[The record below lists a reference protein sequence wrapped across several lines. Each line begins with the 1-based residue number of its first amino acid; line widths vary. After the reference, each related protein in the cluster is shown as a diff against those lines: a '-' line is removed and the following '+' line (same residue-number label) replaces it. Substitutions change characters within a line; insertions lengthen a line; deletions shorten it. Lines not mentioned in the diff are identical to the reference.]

1 MVARVQNDFIT
12 RILLLQMTI
21 IEQAEDYVYKLL
33 KDRLSDLFL
42 YHNFNHTLSV
52 VNAVKTIAAA
62 QPVSEHEMELLL
74 LAAWFHDTG
83 YVNGCDDHEGGS
95 IVIAEK
101 FLQERNYNPED
112 IATIGT
118 LINATRK
125 TYSPV
130 TVLEK
135 IIRDADYF
143 HLAGKEYLSTSEC
156 LRQELKK
163 SSNMD
168 FSDLDWAKENLNFL
182 TNHHRF
188 FSDYAIEHWQS
199 KKDKN
204 VQKVIKRI
212 TELENQGMETPTK
225 SKKSKDKEERP
236 DRSIDTMFKI
246 TLTNH
251 IRLSE
256 IADSKANIL
265 LSVNAIIISI
275 ALSTIVPK
283 LDSPGNA
290 HLIIPTFV
298 MVLFSVISIIFAI
311 LSTKPKVTSGKFTRQ
326 DIEDRK
332 VNLLF
337 FGNFFKMP
345 YEEYQWAVNEL
356 LKDREYL
363 HTSMTKDLYYLGLV
377 LERKYRLLRITYNIF
392 MTGIIVSVIAFVLAF
407 KTVGG

>member
-1 MVARVQNDFIT
+1 
-12 RILLLQMTI
+12 MTI
-21 IEQAEDYVYKLL
+21 IEQAEDFVYKLL
-33 KDRLSDLFL
+33 KDKLSDSFL

-52 VNAVKTIAAA
+52 VNAVKTIANG
-62 QPVSEHEMELLL
+62 QKVSEHEQELLL

-83 YVNGCDDHEGGS
+83 YTNCCENHEAVG
-95 IVIAEK
+95 VTIAEN
-101 FLQERNYNPED
+101 FLKERNYNQED
-112 IATIGT
+112 IAKICS

-125 TYSPV
+125 SATP
-130 TVLEK
+130 TDALEK

-143 HLAGKEYLSTSEC
+143 HLADKDYLSSAEF
-156 LRQELKK
+156 LKQELK
-163 SSNMD
+163 STLNID
-168 FSDLDWAKENLNFL
+168 FTDLAWARENLNFL
-182 TNHHRF
+182 TNNHQF
-188 FSDYAIEHWQS
+188 FSDYALLHWQS
-199 KKDKN
+199 KKEKN
-204 VQKVIKRI
+204 IQRLRKRI
-212 TELENQGMETPTK
+212 NQLETNSMEPTAK
-225 SKKSKDKEERP
+225 TKKQKEKEERP

-283 LDSPGNA
+283 LDSPGNV
-290 HLIIPTFV
+290 HLIVPTFV

-326 DIEDRK
+326 DIEDKK

-345 YEEYQWAVNEL
+345 FEEYQWAVNEM
-356 LKDREYL
+356 LKDKEYL
-363 HTSMTKDLYYLGLV
+363 HNSMIKDLYYLGLV

-392 MTGIIVSVIAFVLAF
+392 MIGIIVSVFAFVFAF
-407 KTVGG
+407 RNAPM

>member
-1 MVARVQNDFIT
+1 
-12 RILLLQMTI
+12 MTI
-21 IEQAEDYVYKLL
+21 IEQAEDFVYKLL
-33 KDRLSDLFL
+33 KDKLSDSFL

-52 VNAVKTIAAA
+52 VNAVKTIATA
-62 QPVSEHEMELLL
+62 QSVTEHEMELLL

-83 YVNGCDDHEGGS
+83 YINGCEKHEAGS
-95 IVIAEK
+95 VVIAEN
-101 FLQERNYNPED
+101 FLKERNYNPED
-112 IATIGT
+112 IAVIRT
-118 LINATRK
+118 LINATIK
-125 TYSPV
+125 SHSP
-130 TVLEK
+130 TTPLEK

-143 HLAGKEYLSTSEC
+143 HLAEKDYLSSAEF
-156 LRQELKK
+156 LKLELKCTLHT
-163 SSNMD
+163 D
-168 FSDLDWAKENLNFL
+168 FTDLEWAKENLNFL

-188 FSDYAIEHWQS
+188 FSEYALLHWQPQ
-199 KKDKN
+199 KEKN
-204 VQKVIKRI
+204 IQKIQKRI
-212 TELENQGMETPTK
+212 YQLENNLMEPLTK
-225 SKKSKDKEERP
+225 PKKQKEKEERP

-283 LDSPGNA
+283 LDSPGNV
-290 HLIIPTFV
+290 HLIVPTFV

-311 LSTKPKVTSGKFTRQ
+311 LSTKPKVTSGQFTRK
-326 DIEDRK
+326 DIEDKK

-345 YEEYQWAVNEL
+345 YEEYQWAVNEM
-356 LKDREYL
+356 LKDKEYL
-363 HTSMTKDLYYLGLV
+363 HNSMTKDLYYLGLV

-392 MTGIIVSVIAFVLAF
+392 MVGIIVSVIAFVIAF
-407 KTVGG
+407 RQAPM

>member
-1 MVARVQNDFIT
+1 
-12 RILLLQMTI
+12 MTI
-21 IEQAEDYVYKLL
+21 IEQAEDFVYKLL
-33 KDRLSDLFL
+33 KDKLSDSFL

-52 VNAVKTIAAA
+52 VNAVKTIAIG
-62 QPVSEHEMELLL
+62 QKVGEHELELLL

-83 YVNGCDDHEGGS
+83 YTNCCENHEAVGVN
-95 IVIAEK
+95 IAEN
-101 FLQERNYNPED
+101 FLKERNYNEAD
-112 IATIGT
+112 IAKICA
-118 LINATRK
+118 LINVTRK
-125 TYSPV
+125 SATP
-130 TVLEK
+130 TTALEK

-143 HLAGKEYLSTSEC
+143 HLAEKDYLSSAEF
-156 LRQELKK
+156 LKEELKDTM
-163 SSNMD
+163 SLN
-168 FSDLDWAKENLNFL
+168 FTDLEWAKENLNFL

-188 FSDYAIEHWQS
+188 FSDYAIEHWQPR
-199 KKDKN
+199 KEKN
-204 VQKVIKRI
+204 IQKIRKRI
-212 TELENQGMETPTK
+212 HQLENNIMETTPK
-225 SKKSKDKEERP
+225 PKKQKDKEERP

-283 LDSPGNA
+283 LDSPGNV
-290 HLIIPTFV
+290 HLIMPTFI
-298 MVLFSVISIIFAI
+298 MVFFSVVSIIFAI
-311 LSTKPKVTSGKFTRQ
+311 LSTRPKVTSGKFTRQ
-326 DIEDRK
+326 DIEDKK

-345 YEEYQWAVNEL
+345 FEEYKWAVNEL

-363 HTSMTKDLYYLGLV
+363 HNSMIKDLYYLGLV

-392 MTGIIVSVIAFVLAF
+392 MVGIIVTVIAFVIAF
-407 KTVGG
+407 KRAPM

>member
-1 MVARVQNDFIT
+1 
-12 RILLLQMTI
+12 MTI
-21 IEQAEDYVYKLL
+21 VEQAGDFVKKLL
-33 KDRLSDLFL
+33 KDKLSDSFL

-52 VNAVKTIAAA
+52 VDAVKTIATA
-62 QPVSEHEMELLL
+62 QSVSEYEFELLL

-83 YVNGCDDHEGGS
+83 YINGCGRHEAS
-95 IVIAEK
+95 SVVIAEK
-101 FLQERNYNPED
+101 FLQEKNYD
-112 IATIGT
+112 QDGIAKIGA
-118 LINATRK
+118 LINATLK
-125 TYSPV
+125 TYVPAND
-130 TVLEK
+130 LEK
-135 IIRDADYF
+135 IIRDADYY
-143 HLAGKEYLSTSEC
+143 HLANKDYLASSESLKE
-156 LRQELKK
+156 ELKK
-163 SSNMD
+163 TLKL
-168 FSDLDWAKENLNFL
+168 DLTDLQWAKENLNFL
-182 TNHHRF
+182 KSHQF
-188 FSDYAIEHWQS
+188 FSDYALLHWQT
-199 KKDKN
+199 KKEKN
-204 VQKVIKRI
+204 IQRIQKRI
-212 TELENQGMETPTK
+212 SQLENTTMETPV
-225 SKKSKDKEERP
+225 KKKKEKEERP

-290 HLIIPTFV
+290 HLIIPTFI

-326 DIEDRK
+326 DIEDKK

-356 LKDREYL
+356 LRDREYL
-363 HTSMTKDLYYLGLV
+363 HNSMTKDLYYLGLV

-392 MTGIIVSVIAFVLAF
+392 MIGIIVSVIVFVVAFRSAPV
-407 KTVGG
+407 